1 LQKIAGPKTFN
12 RRRDSFT
19 EHNEALCRFEQ
30 MIAKPPIVAAPF
42 VPQAIKIAEMK
53 KRIAERKAQQLAAL
67 QKVGAAEKKPA
78 ASTPKK

>member
-1 LQKIAGPKTFN
+1 MSLQKIAGPKPFN
-12 RRRDSFT
+12 RKRDSFT
-19 EHNEALCRFEQ
+19 EYAEAVCRFEQ

-67 QKVGAAEKKPA
+67 NKVGAASKVEATKK
-78 ASTPKK
+78 